1 MGARTK
7 GRCRI
12 TVDGR
17 EFVWYVHAEY
27 ELRIT
32 SMDKKFSVSYPYP
45 YSADG
50 RMRVSGQEFPGIEPD
65 ELRPV
70 TIQAPDVD
78 KYSLKVVVR
87 NVIRWSMNPSHVIVR
102 MGAQPRSG
110 GAA

>member
-27 ELRIT
+27 ELRVT

-45 YSADG
+45 YAADG
-50 RMRVSGQEFPGIEPD
+50 TMRVSGQEFPGIDPHEP
-65 ELRPV
+65 RPV

-78 KYSLKVVVR
+78 KYSFKVIVR
-87 NVIRWSMNPSHVIVR
+87 NIIRWSLNPSHVIVR
-102 MGAQPRSG
+102 TGAKPRSD
-110 GAA
+110 GAT